1 MKAYGNGAR
10 IISNLWFLTGE
21 RHVYFETIWLDIL
34 YALRTLRKNPAF
46 TATALAALAI
56 GIGANSAIFSVVNA
70 VLLRPLSYPGADRIV
85 LFLLTSPTGPSYGG
99 SAAKFNVWRRQTK
112 VFQDVS
118 AYEYSGAQL
127 NLTGGA
133 YPEQIHG
140 IRVSA
145 EYFRLFGAPVVQGRR
160 FTAGE
165 DRPGGGHV
173 VILNYGLWQRRFGGD
188 PRTIGKT
195 ISLGGA
201 PYAVVGILGPGFN
214 TELDSPPDIWLP
226 FQIDPNSNDHA
237 QYFNVVARLKPGV
250 SPGMANAQLQLAAD
264 EFRGKFPN
272 IMGPRDSF
280 GVQPFQEAIVS
291 DVRPSLLVLA
301 GAVSFVLLIAC
312 ANVANLLL
320 VRATG
325 RRREMAIRAA
335 IGAAR
340 GRIIRQLL
348 IESVVLSTAGG
359 ALGLVLGLIG
369 VRALL
374 AVNPGDIPRIGLHGS
389 AIALDW
395 QLLVFTVFVSLL
407 TGILFGLVP
416 ALDVS
421 RTDVTAAL
429 KEGGGRSGSGRRQ
442 NKTRALLVIGEV
454 ALAVVLLVG
463 AALLIRT
470 FVALRSVNPGFDA
483 HNVLTLQMSLTGPR
497 FQRTAGVNQLLRD
510 AVQRLEALPGVARAG
525 ASYNLPLEGAF
536 GVPYNI
542 VGRPASSGR
551 YDGRGW
557 IGVSSGYFDVFKI
570 PILHGRLF
578 NDRDDTG
585 SGPVAIINQAM
596 ARQFWPHGDP
606 LQDRIILG
614 KGYGPEFEEPARQIV
629 GVVGDVH
636 DFGLNRNPTP
646 VVYVPLT
653 QVTDGLTTLAA
664 RASALAWIVRTRV
677 EPHSLKIPI
686 ENELQQISGGLPVS
700 RTRSMDEVVG
710 QSTARADFNM
720 SLLTIFGCSALL
732 LAAIGIYG
740 LMAYSVRQRSQELG
754 IRMALGAETSDVR
767 NMMVMQG
774 MRLALIGIAIGIGA
788 AFGLTRLIASFLFGV
803 KTWDPLVFTIVPIL
817 LSSVALFA
825 VWLPAMRAT
834 RIDPVSALRSE

>member
-1 MKAYGNGAR
+1 
-10 IISNLWFLTGE
+10 L
-21 RHVYFETIWLDIL
+21 ETIWIDIL

-56 GIGANSAIFSVVNA
+56 GIGANTAIFSVVNA
-70 VLLRPLSYPGADRIV
+70 VLLKPLTYPDAGRIV
-85 LFLLTSPTGPSYGG
+85 LFLVTSPAGPSYGG
-99 SAAKFNVWRRQTK
+99 SATKFNVWRRQTR

-118 AYEYSGAQL
+118 AYEYDGAQL

-145 EYFRLFGAPVVQGRR
+145 DYFRLFGAPVVQGRT
-160 FTAGE
+160 FTADE
-165 DRPGGGHV
+165 DRPSGGQV

-188 PRTIGKT
+188 PHLTGKT
-195 ISLGGA
+195 ISLSGV
-201 PYAVVGILGPGFN
+201 PYTVVGIIGPAFN
-214 TELDSPPDIWLP
+214 TELDSPPDVWLP

-250 SPGMANAQLQLAAD
+250 SSGMARAQLQLAAD
-264 EFRGKFPN
+264 EFRVRFPN
-272 IMGPRDSF
+272 IIGPRDGF
-280 GVQPFQEAIVS
+280 GVEPFQDSLVS

-325 RRREMAIRAA
+325 RKREIAIRAA
-335 IGAAR
+335 LGAAR
-340 GRIIRQLL
+340 GRIVRQLL
-348 IESVVLSTAGG
+348 IESVVLSAAGG
-359 ALGLVLGLIG
+359 ALGLVLGLVG

-395 QLLVFTVFVSLL
+395 QLLLFTVCISLL

-421 RTDVTAAL
+421 RTDFNAGL
-429 KEGGGRSGSGRRQ
+429 KAGGGRSGTGLRQ

-454 ALAVVLLVG
+454 ALAVVLLIG

-483 HNVLTLQMSLTGPR
+483 HNVLTMRMSLAGRR
-497 FQRTAGVNQLLRD
+497 FQRTADVNQLIRD
-510 AVQRLEALPGVARAG
+510 AIQRVEALPGVARAG

-557 IGVSSGYFDVFKI
+557 VGVSSGYFEVFKI
-570 PILHGRLF
+570 PILRGRLF
-578 NDRDDTG
+578 NDRDEAG
-585 SGPVAIINQAM
+585 SGPVAIVNEAM
-596 ARQFWPHGDP
+596 AQKFWPQGDP
-606 LQDRIILG
+606 LHDRIILG
-614 KGYGPEFEEPARQIV
+614 QGYGPEFEEPARQIV
-629 GVVGDVH
+629 GVIGDVH

-646 VVYVPLT
+646 MVYVPLS
-653 QVTDGLTTLAA
+653 QVTNGITTLAA
-664 RASALAWIVRTRV
+664 RVSSLAWIVRTQG
-677 EPHSLKIPI
+677 EPRSLKSPI
-686 ENELQQISGGLPVS
+686 ENELQQISGGLPVA
-700 RTRSMDEVVG
+700 RTRSMDEVVR
-710 QSTARADFNM
+710 QSTAQADFNM

-740 LMAYSVRQRSQELG
+740 LMAYSVRQRAQELG
-754 IRMALGAETSDVR
+754 IRMALGAETRDVR
-767 NMMVMQG
+767 NMIVLQG
-774 MRLALIGIAIGIGA
+774 MRLTLIGVAIGITA
-788 AFGLTRLIASFLFGV
+788 AFGLTRVIANFLFGV
-803 KTWDPLVFTIVPIL
+803 KTWDPLVFTVVPVL
-817 LSSVALFA
+817 LSLVALFA
-825 VWLPAMRAT
+825 VWMPAIRAT